1 MLIRRKLLYI
11 APFLILIPLCQRW
24 AQARQGTSS
33 APARAAAPQQQT
45 AAAPQQGQ
53 PAKAV
58 ETPPQGA
65 PSQAST
71 GEAGQEANASSAA
84 PSSPV
89 TVKDLADLA
98 RVSKLAPLSQHVIPG
113 GASATV
119 EIKAQAP
126 VEATNVYL
134 WGFEEDD
141 GAAAQQATLVASG
154 QGKTTLALAVPT
166 LDLFWPWQVG
176 QTLVLGS
183 FRVVDGKLD
192 AEHPNFV
199 VREAVSVRAAG
210 FAAVVGVLA
219 AAFAYLLAVLAL
231 GRVGSHHSWDP
242 VYLTSDTFDRASLSQ
257 LQVFCFTLLVF
268 GLLVFVLL
276 RTGIRSDISP
286 DILLLLG
293 ISAVGAAG
301 SKTADTLKT
310 RLTFENWSWLR
321 NQGWLTVYEEGTG
334 IPADQ
339 NRARWGDLLKTGQ
352 SFDIYSFQLVV
363 FSALVAFE
371 LLSSNLQEL
380 ATFTIPQNLLGL
392 LGLSNVVYIG
402 GKAVTPNSLGDLD
415 KKVTDLRD
423 AEQKWMAKV
432 LPAVLAAGTPQ
443 DKLTAAKTAGPPEYQ
458 AYIADARETARMLK
472 AVYGP
477 EGTKFTTEP
486 IQDGDLL
493 PASLSA

>member
-1 MLIRRKLLYI
+1 MPIRGRVFYIYI
-11 APFLILIPLCQRW
+11 ASLLMLIPLCQRW
-24 AQARQGTSS
+24 TLARQDTSP
-33 APARAAAPQQQT
+33 APAHAAAPQQQT
-45 AAAPQQGQ
+45 AAAPPQGQ
-53 PAKAV
+53 PGAV
-58 ETPPQGA
+58 ENKTNENGAPGA
-65 PSQAST
+65 PSQ
-71 GEAGQEANASSAA
+71 
-84 PSSPV
+84 PL

-98 RVSKLAPLSQHVIPG
+98 RVSKLAPVDQHVLPG
-113 GASATV
+113 GADATV
-119 EIKAQAP
+119 DIEAQAP
-126 VEATNVYL
+126 VGVTNVYL

-192 AEHPNFV
+192 AEHPNFL